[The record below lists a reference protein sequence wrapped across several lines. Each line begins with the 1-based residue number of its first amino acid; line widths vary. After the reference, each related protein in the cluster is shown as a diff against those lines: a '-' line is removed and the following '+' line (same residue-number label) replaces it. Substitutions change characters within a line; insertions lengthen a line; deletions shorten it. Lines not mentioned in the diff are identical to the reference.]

1 MRGAMPLM
9 ERYYDRV
16 YGGIIGHPSPPLSA
30 DQWRA
35 ILDKAQAPEASPF
48 VRSAI
53 RGLRLVFL
61 SVGAAATSVAII
73 LMWRGDILTTVF
85 AWLPSLFVGCLLLAA
100 AFFMPLLVC
109 VPITRLF
116 HLKDLRRAA
125 SELGFAWI
133 CAECGY
139 DCRSLPEDSVQCPE
153 CGAVAARPSTRAR
166 EQT

>member
-1 MRGAMPLM
+1 MRGGMSLSS
-9 ERYYDRV
+9 RYYDWA
-16 YGGIIGHPSPPLSA
+16 YGGIIGHPSPPLSVE
-30 DQWRA
+30 QWRA
-35 ILDKAQAPEASPF
+35 ILERAQAPEANPF

-61 SVGAAATSVAII
+61 AVGAAATAVAII
-73 LMWRGDILTTVF
+73 LMYKGDLFTSIF
-85 AWLPSLFVGCLLLAA
+85 AWLPSLLVGCLLLAA

-116 HLKDLRRAA
+116 QIKDLRRAA

-139 DCRSLPEDSVQCPE
+139 DCRSLPKASVQCPE
-153 CGAVAARPSTRAR
+153 CGAVLARPSTRVG
-166 EQT
+166 